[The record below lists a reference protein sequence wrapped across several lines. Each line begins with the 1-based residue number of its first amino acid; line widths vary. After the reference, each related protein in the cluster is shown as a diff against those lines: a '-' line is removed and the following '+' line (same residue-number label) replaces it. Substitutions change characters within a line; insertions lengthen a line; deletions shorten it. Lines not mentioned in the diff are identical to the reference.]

1 MWEIDKI
8 IVMVCHT
15 GAGWGCVGL
24 GVGCVGLGVLHNYC
38 YDGRCENS
46 LIGDF
51 IVKMNMD
58 CIICIVTNGCD
69 LWV

>member
-1 MWEIDKI
+1 MWEIDKT
-8 IVMVCHT
+8 IVMVCHI
-15 GAGWGCVGL
+15 GAGWGCG
-24 GVGCVGLGVLHNYC
+24 GLGVLHNYC
-38 YDGRCENS
+38 YDGCCENS

-51 IVKMNMD
+51 IVKINMD